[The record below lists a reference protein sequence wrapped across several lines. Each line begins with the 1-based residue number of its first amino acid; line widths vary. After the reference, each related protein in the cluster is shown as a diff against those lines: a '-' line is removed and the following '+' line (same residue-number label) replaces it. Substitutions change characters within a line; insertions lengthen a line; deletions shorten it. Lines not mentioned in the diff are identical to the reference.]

1 MDMLIRIIG
10 RLLFLSLLLG
20 AALLVA
26 LWRGWLEVAPRFN
39 PWAPLDVRET
49 PNLLTPFKLW
59 RLGDDRELCDLA
71 LATSGLRFTR
81 LADSAP
87 HPGCPVENAVRI
99 QGANVGLSSSF
110 MATCPLAVSFALF
123 ERHGLQPAAQAV
135 FGQPV
140 TRVEHVGSFACRS
153 IAGSQRPSQHSYAN
167 ALDMV
172 GFRLRDG
179 QHISVL
185 RDWPAQG
192 DKARFLRLVQ
202 EAACDSFNVTL
213 GPEYNAAHRDHFH
226 VDMGM
231 WRMCR

>member
-1 MDMLIRIIG
+1 MLIRIIG
-10 RLLFLSLLLG
+10 RLLFLFLLLG

-26 LWRGWLEVAPRFN
+26 LWRGWLEVAPRYN

-140 TRVEHVGSFACRS
+140 SRVEHVGSFACRS

-167 ALDMV
+167 ALDKV

-185 RDWPAQG
+185 RDWPAEG

-202 EAACDSFNVTL
+202 EAACDSFNVAL

>member
-1 MDMLIRIIG
+1 MLIRIIG
-10 RLLFLSLLLG
+10 RLLFLFLLLG

-26 LWRGWLEVAPRFN
+26 LWRGWLEVAPRYN

-140 TRVEHVGSFACRS
+140 SRVEHVGSFACRS

-167 ALDMV
+167 ALDKV

-185 RDWPAQG
+185 RDWPAEG

>member
-1 MDMLIRIIG
+1 
-10 RLLFLSLLLG
+10 
-20 AALLVA
+20 
-26 LWRGWLEVAPRFN
+26 
-39 PWAPLDVRET
+39 
-49 PNLLTPFKLW
+49 
-59 RLGDDRELCDLA
+59 
-71 LATSGLRFTR
+71 
-81 LADSAP
+81 
-87 HPGCPVENAVRI
+87 
-99 QGANVGLSSSF
+99 

-185 RDWPAQG
+185 RDWPGQG

-202 EAACDSFNVTL
+202 EAACDHFNLTL
-213 GPEYNAAHRDHFH
+213 GPDYNTAHRDHFH

>member
-1 MDMLIRIIG
+1 MLIRIIG

-26 LWRGWLEVAPRFN
+26 LWRGWLEVAPRYN

-140 TRVEHVGSFACRS
+140 SRVEHVGSFACRS

-167 ALDMV
+167 ALDKV

-185 RDWPAQG
+185 RDWPGQG

>member
-1 MDMLIRIIG
+1 MLIRIIG
-10 RLLFLSLLLG
+10 RLLFLFLLLG

>member
-1 MDMLIRIIG
+1 MLIRIIG
-10 RLLFLSLLLG
+10 RLLFLSLLMC
-20 AALLVA
+20 AALLVS
-26 LWRGWLEVAPRFN
+26 LWRGWVELAPRFN
-39 PWAPLDVRET
+39 PWAPLDVQET

-59 RLGDDRELCDLA
+59 RLSEDRELCDLA
-71 LATSGLRFTR
+71 LATSDLRFTR
-81 LADSAP
+81 LPDSTP
-87 HPGCPVENAVRI
+87 HPGCPIENAVRI

-140 TRVEHVGSFACRS
+140 TRIEHVGSFACRS

-179 QHISVL
+179 RRISVL
-185 RDWPAQG
+185 HDWPGEG

>member
-1 MDMLIRIIG
+1 MLIRIIG
-10 RLLFLSLLLG
+10 RLLFLFLLLG

-26 LWRGWLEVAPRFN
+26 LWRGWLEVAPRYN

-140 TRVEHVGSFACRS
+140 SRVEHVGSFTCRS

-185 RDWPAQG
+185 RDWPGQG
-192 DKARFLRLVQ
+192 DKARFLRLLQ

>member
-1 MDMLIRIIG
+1 MLIRIIG

-20 AALLVA
+20 AALLMA
-26 LWRGWLEVAPRFN
+26 LWRGWLEVAPRYN

-192 DKARFLRLVQ
+192 DKARFLRMVQ

-213 GPEYNAAHRDHFH
+213 GPEYNTAHRDHLH

>member
-10 RLLFLSLLLG
+10 RLLFLALLLG
-20 AALLVA
+20 AVLQVA
-26 LWRGWLEVAPRFN
+26 LWRGWVEVAPRLN

-49 PNLLTPFKLW
+49 PNLLTSFKLW
-59 RLGDDRELCDLA
+59 RLSQDRELCDLA
-71 LATSGLRFTR
+71 LATSELRFTR
-81 LADSAP
+81 LPDSTP
-87 HPGCPVENAVRI
+87 HPGCPIENAVRI

-123 ERHGLQPAAQAV
+123 ERHGLQPAAQVV

-140 TRVEHVGSFACRS
+140 SRIEHVGSFACRS

-179 QHISVL
+179 QHVSVL
-185 RDWPAQG
+185 RDWPGQG

>member
-1 MDMLIRIIG
+1 MLIRIIG

-26 LWRGWLEVAPRFN
+26 LWRGWLEVAPRYN

-140 TRVEHVGSFACRS
+140 SRVEHVGSFTCRS

-185 RDWPAQG
+185 RDWPGQG

-213 GPEYNAAHRDHFH
+213 GPEYNTAHRDHFH

>member
-26 LWRGWLEVAPRFN
+26 LWRGWLEVAPRYN

-49 PNLLTPFKLW
+49 PNLLTPFKLR

-179 QHISVL
+179 QHVSVL

-213 GPEYNAAHRDHFH
+213 GPEYNTAHRDHFH

>member
-1 MDMLIRIIG
+1 MLIRIIG
-10 RLLFLSLLLG
+10 RLLFLFLLLG

-26 LWRGWLEVAPRFN
+26 LWRGWLEVAPRYN

-140 TRVEHVGSFACRS
+140 SRVEHVGSFACRS

-167 ALDMV
+167 ALDKV

-185 RDWPAQG
+185 RDWPGQG
-192 DKARFLRLVQ
+192 DNARFLRLVQ

>member
-1 MDMLIRIIG
+1 MLIRIIG

-123 ERHGLQPAAQAV
+123 ERHGLLPAAQAV

-140 TRVEHVGSFACRS
+140 IRVEHVGSFACRS

-192 DKARFLRLVQ
+192 DKARFMRLVQ

-226 VDMGM
+226 VDRGM

>member
-1 MDMLIRIIG
+1 MLIRIIG
-10 RLLFLSLLLG
+10 RLLFLFLLLG

-26 LWRGWLEVAPRFN
+26 LWRGWLEVAPRYN

-140 TRVEHVGSFACRS
+140 SRVEHVGSFTCRS

-167 ALDMV
+167 ALDKV

-185 RDWPAQG
+185 RDWPGQG

>member
-1 MDMLIRIIG
+1 MLIRIIG

-26 LWRGWLEVAPRFN
+26 LWRGWLEVAPRYN

-185 RDWPAQG
+185 RDWPGQG
-192 DKARFLRLVQ
+192 GKARFLRLVQ

-213 GPEYNAAHRDHFH
+213 GPEYNTAHRDHFH

>member
-1 MDMLIRIIG
+1 MLIRIIG
-10 RLLFLSLLLG
+10 RLLFLFLLLG

-26 LWRGWLEVAPRFN
+26 LWCGWLEVAPRFN

-123 ERHGLQPAAQAV
+123 ERHGLLPAAQAV

-140 TRVEHVGSFACRS
+140 IRVEHVGSFACRS

-179 QHISVL
+179 PV
-185 RDWPAQG
+185 
-192 DKARFLRLVQ
+192 
-202 EAACDSFNVTL
+202 
-213 GPEYNAAHRDHFH
+213 
-226 VDMGM
+226 
-231 WRMCR
+231 

>member
-1 MDMLIRIIG
+1 MLIRIIG
-10 RLLFLSLLLG
+10 RLLFLFLLLG

-140 TRVEHVGSFACRS
+140 SRVEHVGSFTCRS

-167 ALDMV
+167 ALDKV

-185 RDWPAQG
+185 RDWPGQG

>member
-1 MDMLIRIIG
+1 MLIRIIG

-20 AALLVA
+20 ASLLMA

-185 RDWPAQG
+185 RDWPGQG

>member
-1 MDMLIRIIG
+1 MLIRIIG
-10 RLLFLSLLLG
+10 RLLFLFLLLG

-26 LWRGWLEVAPRFN
+26 LWRGWLEVAPRYN

-140 TRVEHVGSFACRS
+140 SRVEHVGSFACRS

-185 RDWPAQG
+185 RDWPGQG

>member
-1 MDMLIRIIG
+1 MLIRIIG

-26 LWRGWLEVAPRFN
+26 LWRGWLEVAPRYN

-140 TRVEHVGSFACRS
+140 SRVEHVGSFTCRS

-185 RDWPAQG
+185 RDWPAEG

>member
-1 MDMLIRIIG
+1 MLIRIIG

>member
-1 MDMLIRIIG
+1 MLIRIIG
-10 RLLFLSLLLG
+10 RLLFLFLLLG

-26 LWRGWLEVAPRFN
+26 LWRGWLEVAPRYN

-110 MATCPLAVSFALF
+110 MATCPPAVSFALF
-123 ERHGLQPAAQAV
+123 ERHGLQPAAQVV

-140 TRVEHVGSFACRS
+140 SRVEHVGSFACRS

-185 RDWPAQG
+185 RDWPGQG

>member
-1 MDMLIRIIG
+1 MLIRIIG
-10 RLLFLSLLLG
+10 RLLFLFLLLG

-110 MATCPLAVSFALF
+110 MATCQLAVSFALF
-123 ERHGLQPAAQAV
+123 ERHGLLPAAQAV

-140 TRVEHVGSFACRS
+140 IRVEHVGSFACRS

-185 RDWPAQG
+185 RDWPGQG
-192 DKARFLRLVQ
+192 GKARFLRLVQ

>member
-1 MDMLIRIIG
+1 MSILMRIVG
-10 RLLFLSLLLG
+10 RTLLLALLLG
-20 AALLVA
+20 AALLLA
-26 LWRGWLEVAPRFN
+26 IWRGWLEVPPRFD
-39 PWAPLDVRET
+39 PWALLDVRDT
-49 PNLLTPFKLW
+49 PNLLTRFKLW
-59 RLGDDRELCDLA
+59 RLSDDRALCDQA
-71 LATSGLRFTR
+71 LATSGLRVTR
-81 LADSAP
+81 LADSTP
-87 HPGCPVENAVRI
+87 QPGCPIENAVRFHS
-99 QGANVGLSSSF
+99 AEVGLSSSF

-140 TRVEHVGSFACRS
+140 VRLEHVGSFACRS
-153 IAGSQRPSQHSYAN
+153 IAGSQRPSQHAYAN

-179 QHISVL
+179 RHISVL
-185 RDWPAQG
+185 HDWTGQG

-213 GPEYNAAHRDHFH
+213 GPQYNAAHRDHFH
-226 VDMGM
+226 VDMGL

>member
-1 MDMLIRIIG
+1 MLIRIIG
-10 RLLFLSLLLG
+10 RLLFLFLLLG

-26 LWRGWLEVAPRFN
+26 LWRGWLEVAPRYN

-140 TRVEHVGSFACRS
+140 SRVEHVGSFTCRR

-185 RDWPAQG
+185 RDWPGQG

>member
-1 MDMLIRIIG
+1 MLIRIIG
-10 RLLFLSLLLG
+10 RLLFLFLLLG

-140 TRVEHVGSFACRS
+140 SRVEHVGSFTCRS

-185 RDWPAQG
+185 RDWPGQG

>member
-1 MDMLIRIIG
+1 MLIRIIG
-10 RLLFLSLLLG
+10 RLLFLFLLLG

-185 RDWPAQG
+185 RDWPGQG

>member
-1 MDMLIRIIG
+1 MLIRIIG

-26 LWRGWLEVAPRFN
+26 LWRGWLEVAPRYN

-140 TRVEHVGSFACRS
+140 SRVEHVGSFTCRS

-167 ALDMV
+167 ALDKV

-185 RDWPAQG
+185 RDWPGQG

>member
-1 MDMLIRIIG
+1 MLIRIIG

-192 DKARFLRLVQ
+192 DKARFLRMVQ

-213 GPEYNAAHRDHFH
+213 GPEYNTAHRDHLH